1 MGAGVEVYR
10 NSVPT
15 AQFFCN
21 YEMALKIKVYL
32 KQQQQHYI
40 HSGVTP

>member
-15 AQFFCN
+15 ARFSCN
-21 YEMALKIKVYL
+21 YEMALKIKVFFFL
-32 KQQQQHYI
+32 KQCYI

>member
-21 YEMALKIKVYL
+21 YEMALKIKVFFFFL
-32 KQQQQHYI
+32 KKCYI